1 MLLMAFNEVRHPE
14 DAAKRPS
21 RRTHGDD
28 PAGLPTTPTV
38 RESMT
43 SRAASLLL
51 VAPALTVVLALFVYP
66 LGYSLVSAFTNR
78 DGAPSLDNFI
88 KTFALYTTD
97 IVFTLVITVIS
108 TALVGLLAAGIGG
121 YLVLG
126 THPAAVAIL
135 KWLYRWPLF
144 IPFIVAAQ
152 CMRTFLAKNGMLN
165 NTLDALGLVDVTNL
179 SGLLDWRGIVITFVW
194 KETPF
199 VALLVSGAM
208 AALDRSGTEA
218 ARNLG
223 AGGLRILIE
232 ILLPQVAGVM
242 TVGLVLAFVT
252 MLSVL
257 SVPIMISGGS
267 PTMITVDMA
276 FRVNSYSDYG
286 TANALGF
293 VSYLIAALGAWIY
306 LRRNM
311 ASEAGR

>member
-1 MLLMAFNEVRHPE
+1 MNDR
-14 DAAKRPS
+14 RP
-21 RRTHGDD
+21 
-28 PAGLPTTPTV
+28 AL
-38 RESMT
+38 
-43 SRAASLLL
+43 LLL
-51 VAPALTVVLALFVYP
+51 VAPALVTVLALFVYP
-66 LGYSLVSAFTNR
+66 LGMSLVSAFTTK
-78 DGAPSLDNFI
+78 DGEPSLDNFV
-88 KTFALYTTD
+88 KAFELYGTD
-97 IVFTLVITVIS
+97 IVFTFVIVAVS
-108 TALVGLLAAGIGG
+108 TLLIGLFAAAIGG

-126 THPAAVAIL
+126 AHPLAVSVL
-135 KWLYRWPLF
+135 KGLHRWPLF

-165 NTLDALGLVDVTNL
+165 NTLVTLGLVDVSGL
-179 SGLLDWRGIVITFVW
+179 SGLLDWRGIIITFVW

-208 AALDRSGTEA
+208 AALDRAGIEA

-223 AGGLRILIE
+223 AGGLRILVE

-286 TANALGF
+286 VANSLGF
-293 VSYLIAALGAWIY
+293 VSYLIAGLGAWVYI
-306 LRRNM
+306 RRTVS
-311 ASEAGR
+311 SEGAG

>member
-1 MLLMAFNEVRHPE
+1 V
-14 DAAKRPS
+14 
-21 RRTHGDD
+21 T
-28 PAGLPTTPTV
+28 
-38 RESMT
+38 
-43 SRAASLLL
+43 RAASRVRRGERPHALSLLL
-51 VAPALTVVLALFVYP
+51 VAPAVAVVLALFVYP
-66 LGYSLVSAFTNR
+66 LGYSLISAFTTR
-78 DGAPSLDNFI
+78 DGHPSLDNFI
-88 KTFALYTTD
+88 KTFELYGTD
-97 IVFTLVITVIS
+97 ILFTLVIVAVSTV
-108 TALVGLLAAGIGG
+108 LVGLLAAAIGG

-126 THPAAVAIL
+126 AHPTAVTAL

-165 NTLDALGLVDVTNL
+165 NTLDSLGLVDVANL
-179 SGLLDWRGIVITFVW
+179 SGLLDWRGIIVTFVW

-199 VALLVSGAM
+199 VALLVSGAL
-208 AALDRSGTEA
+208 ASLDRASIEA

-223 AGGLRILIE
+223 AGGLRILFE

-257 SVPIMISGGS
+257 SVPIMISGGA

-286 TANALGF
+286 VANALGF
-293 VSYLIAALGAWIY
+293 VSYLIAGLAAWVYI
-306 LRRNM
+306 RRNV
-311 ASEAGR
+311 AGEGAP

>member
-1 MLLMAFNEVRHPE
+1 MTDR
-14 DAAKRPS
+14 RPVF
-21 RRTHGDD
+21 
-28 PAGLPTTPTV
+28 L
-38 RESMT
+38 
-43 SRAASLLL
+43 LLL
-51 VAPALTVVLALFVYP
+51 VAPALLLVLALFVYP
-66 LGYSLVSAFTNR
+66 LLYSLVSAFTTR
-78 DGAPSLDNFI
+78 GGAFSLDNFV
-88 KTFALYTTD
+88 KTFDLYGTD
-97 IVFTLVITVIS
+97 ILFTIVIVAVSTVLIGAFA
-108 TALVGLLAAGIGG
+108 TAIGG

-126 THPAAVAIL
+126 AHPVAVAAL

-165 NTLDALGLVDVTNL
+165 NTLDSFGLVDVSNL
-179 SGLLDWRGIVITFVW
+179 SGLLDWRGIIVTFVW

-208 AALDRSGTEA
+208 AALDRAGIEA

-223 AGGLRILIE
+223 ASDMRILVE
-232 ILLPQVAGVM
+232 ILLPQVTGVM

-276 FRVNSYSDYG
+276 FRVNAYSDYG
-286 TANALGF
+286 VANALGF
-293 VSYLIAALGAWIY
+293 VSYLIAGLGAWVYI
-306 LRRNM
+306 RRNVR
-311 ASEAGR
+311 STTEQ

>member
-1 MLLMAFNEVRHPE
+1 MAP
-14 DAAKRPS
+14 
-21 RRTHGDD
+21 RRTI
-28 PAGLPTTPTV
+28 ALLP
-38 RESMT
+38 
-43 SRAASLLL
+43 
-51 VAPALTVVLALFVYP
+51 VAPALAMVLALFVYP
-66 LGYSLVSAFTNR
+66 LGYSLVSAFTAK
-78 DGAPSLDNFI
+78 DGQPTFANFT
-88 KTFALYTTD
+88 KTFDLYGTD
-97 IVFTLVITVIS
+97 IVFTVVIVTIS
-108 TALVGLLAAGIGG
+108 TALSGVLAAAIGG

-126 THPAAVAIL
+126 AHPAAVAML

-165 NTLDALGLVDVTNL
+165 NTLDALGLVNAASL
-179 SGLLDWRGIVITFVW
+179 SGLLDWRGIIVTFVW

-208 AALDRSGTEA
+208 ASLDRAAIEA

-223 AGGLRILIE
+223 AGGLRILVE

-242 TVGLVLAFVT
+242 AVGLVLAFVT

-257 SVPIMISGGS
+257 SVPLMISGGS

-286 TANALGF
+286 VANALGF
-293 VSYLIAALGAWIY
+293 VSYLIAGSAAWLY
-306 LRRNM
+306 LRRIV
-311 ASEAGR
+311 ASEATR

>member
-1 MLLMAFNEVRHPE
+1 M
-14 DAAKRPS
+14 
-21 RRTHGDD
+21 
-28 PAGLPTTPTV
+28 
-38 RESMT
+38 
-43 SRAASLLL
+43 
-51 VAPALTVVLALFVYP
+51 VLALFVYP
-66 LGYSLVSAFTNR
+66 LGYSLLSAFTTK
-78 DGAPSLDNFI
+78 DGQPSLDNFA
-88 KTFALYTTD
+88 KTFDLYGTD
-97 IVFTLVITVIS
+97 IVFTVVIIVVS
-108 TALVGLLAAGIGG
+108 TALTGALAAAIGG

-126 THPAAVAIL
+126 TNPAAVMVL

-165 NTLDALGLVDVTNL
+165 NTLDTLGLVDVSGL
-179 SGLLDWRGIVITFVW
+179 SGLLDWRGIIVTFVW

-208 AALDRSGTEA
+208 AALDQAGIEA

-223 AGGLRILIE
+223 AGGFRILFE

-242 TVGLVLAFVT
+242 AVGLILAFVT

-257 SVPIMISGGS
+257 SVPIMISGGT

-286 TANALGF
+286 VANALRF
-293 VSYLIAALGAWIY
+293 VSYLIAGLGAWVYI
-306 LRRNM
+306 RRTV
-311 ASEAGR
+311 ASEGTR